1 MPVAV
6 TETPAVRPHAS
17 VSDRITDGVRQAAHF
32 SHQVRLMKSM
42 ARDAGQEGVYAA
54 NRLVRRVRR
63 GVERLQDVRDD
74 AAYRVKR
81 EPIKAVA
88 VAAGVGVV
96 FGVVLSWIASRT
108 ARKLGRKD

>member
-1 MPVAV
+1 
-6 TETPAVRPHAS
+6 
-17 VSDRITDGVRQAAHF
+17 
-32 SHQVRLMKSM
+32 MKSV

-54 NRLVRRVRR
+54 KRLVRRVQH
-63 GVERLQDVRDD
+63 GVESLQDE

-96 FGVVLSWIASRT
+96 VGVVLSWIATTT
-108 ARKLGRKD
+108 ARRLGCKD

>member
-1 MPVAV
+1 MPVAL
-6 TETPAVRPHAS
+6 TETSAARPKAS
-17 VSDRITDGVRQAAHF
+17 VNDRITDGVRHAAHF

-42 ARDAGQEGVYAA
+42 ARDAGEEGVYAA
-54 NRLVRRVRR
+54 KRLVRRAQH
-63 GVERLQDVRDD
+63 GVERLQDFRDD

-108 ARKLGRKD
+108 ARRLGCKD